1 MRSAV
6 PYHPDQNL
14 PWGPDSENVDA
25 WIRPNGD
32 LDPQAI
38 RSYALTFGA
47 YEYARQK
54 DFNLAAFA
62 NERRQRF
69 DETGEWAGTFE
80 ELRCCLFFEQRRWRW
95 GSEDGS
101 DDAMFRALNR
111 AICSAWDREWPSR
124 GTHIGNAQEAGL

>member
-38 RSYALTFGA
+38 RSYALTFGG

-54 DFNLAAFA
+54 DFTLAASLTNA
-62 NERRQRF
+62 GRDSTRRVN
-69 DETGEWAGTFE
+69 G
-80 ELRCCLFFEQRRWRW
+80 
-95 GSEDGS
+95 
-101 DDAMFRALNR
+101 
-111 AICSAWDREWPSR
+111 
-124 GTHIGNAQEAGL
+124 